1 MALVTSSTHSAHSIC
16 PRLSQAPVQCRDLVL
31 CLLVQSHGVQP
42 EERLPLPVA
51 TRGFP
56 VLTAASEQEEPL
68 KVVARPGARSDSEL
82 GQEGVL
88 RQPGKYRSSLQH
100 PTCHTRGDLPALPLD
115 LQVGGWMVTGGSVL

>member
-1 MALVTSSTHSAHSIC
+1 MRHG
-16 PRLSQAPVQCRDLVL
+16 LSQAPVQRRDLVP

-51 TRGFP
+51 ARGFP
-56 VLTAASEQEEPL
+56 VLAAASEQEEPL
-68 KVVARPGARSDSEL
+68 KVVACPGPGSDSEL

-88 RQPGKYRSSLQH
+88 RQPGKYRSSLRH
-100 PTCHTRGDLPALPLD
+100 PARHPRGDLPALPLD